1 MQCAVCNQLPAA
13 GVAVP
18 SATAWKPPSLHP
30 PKSVSASLA
39 LAIWATPSENLLADG
54 STIMA
59 FDLDAKRVQALADK
73 GAQATGGL
81 AAMAQCDL
89 VLPRCRT
96 IRRCIRLRWGR
107 AA

>member
-1 MQCAVCNQLPAA
+1 
-13 GVAVP
+13 
-18 SATAWKPPSLHP
+18 
-30 PKSVSASLA
+30 
-39 LAIWATPSENLLADG
+39 
-54 STIMA
+54 MA

-81 AAMAQCDL
+81 AGMAQCDL